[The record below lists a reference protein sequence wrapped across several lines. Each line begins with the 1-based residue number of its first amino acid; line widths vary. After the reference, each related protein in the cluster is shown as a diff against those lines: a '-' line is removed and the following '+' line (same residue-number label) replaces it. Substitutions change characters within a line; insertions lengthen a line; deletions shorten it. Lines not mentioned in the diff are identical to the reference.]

1 MGKIIWISN
10 FNITKDGKM
19 CREFVT
25 NMRKKDKEIKDM
37 PARAKE
43 VLEYF
48 QIDESSSAVPI
59 VEILN
64 KMGFK
69 IYQSNLEPDGLSAY
83 IAVDPK
89 FEDVFESNK
98 ITCVHD
104 KDNIGHKRFAL
115 AHELAHYLFDF
126 NEDESLY
133 YYDTYFSNDGKE
145 KEQKFEE
152 ERASKFAANLL
163 MPEDAFRQK
172 FKEYQQLQSK
182 ADIVSA
188 LARFFLVSAT
198 AVLRRF
204 TELGIDGYDNDT
216 ER

>member
-1 MGKIIWISN
+1 MI
-10 FNITKDGKM
+10 F
-19 CREFVT
+19 
-25 NMRKKDKEIKDM
+25 DKEIKDM

-115 AHELAHYLFDF
+115 AHYLFDF

-145 KEQKFEE
+145 TEQKFEE
-152 ERASKFAANLL
+152 ERGSKFAANLL

-172 FKEYQQLQSK
+172 INEYQQLQSK

-204 TELGIDGYDNDT
+204 TEVRIEGYDNDT